1 MVFYFFACAIWVTLY
16 IPDIF
21 KILYRNLYLLIISGL
36 AFFSM
41 WLFCL
46 QIGYY
51 LVKPLFISVKNVNN
65 SGLELTESDCPQLF
79 SLIKDIAQAT
89 GNEMPKHVY
98 LSAEVNACVFY
109 DSVSIWS
116 IFFPPKKNLMI
127 GIGLFCGMNISEIKA
142 VLGHEFGHF
151 SQKTMRVG
159 TITYRLLLMIHTMT
173 DYAQKQLERD
183 AVAKT
188 QEGYRWYFHI
198 AGSLIAFVTRR
209 TINMHRWIEKKDRSL
224 SRFMEFEADTV
235 ACRVAGSKAMISS
248 LCKLNILS
256 ERFST
261 YENVLTNL
269 IENGNWLKEYWE
281 GYIMVYKRINQSENL
296 VIESKDILEA
306 SVGDN
311 AKFPS
316 KITII
321 DGWNTHPALSERIE
335 HAKQL
340 VKEVTELEIKDARF
354 LINKLSVLNTMG
366 VMHQQYIMFQLRF
379 STDVKRLSSISLID
393 FKQWF
398 LDNYGK
404 RLQRFFISVFLN
416 KVVAP
421 FPLPSV
427 AEMTKEEIENPFTEA
442 NRNLILEMKKGID
455 DWGILNQIKSKEI
468 DVTKFRFETKVY
480 TDVTTPLVLQE
491 EYLKPLRNRW
501 KELDIQ
507 IYKYLWKN
515 TDGKQILSTIYW
527 VLQYVHSAQQVME
540 PIYQH
545 ANKIRQSLA
554 FYHSHGGE
562 VRIDSDVRDILAGQF
577 WEFLRPFDFV
587 SASLAFGGC
596 KRNDGVL
603 VNDLL
608 TKWQKYANHAPLLG
622 DEELL
627 EIIDDVW
634 KFLEYMSSTAEVQWK
649 ELVIQAY
656 EKSQNKD

>member
-1 MVFYFFACAIWVTLY
+1 
-16 IPDIF
+16 
-21 KILYRNLYLLIISGL
+21 
-36 AFFSM
+36 
-41 WLFCL
+41 
-46 QIGYY
+46 
-51 LVKPLFISVKNVNN
+51 
-65 SGLELTESDCPQLF
+65 
-79 SLIKDIAQAT
+79 
-89 GNEMPKHVY
+89 
-98 LSAEVNACVFY
+98 
-109 DSVSIWS
+109 
-116 IFFPPKKNLMI
+116 
-127 GIGLFCGMNISEIKA
+127 
-142 VLGHEFGHF
+142 
-151 SQKTMRVG
+151 
-159 TITYRLLLMIHTMT
+159 
-173 DYAQKQLERD
+173 
-183 AVAKT
+183 
-188 QEGYRWYFHI
+188 
-198 AGSLIAFVTRR
+198 
-209 TINMHRWIEKKDRSL
+209 
-224 SRFMEFEADTV
+224 
-235 ACRVAGSKAMISS
+235 
-248 LCKLNILS
+248 
-256 ERFST
+256 
-261 YENVLTNL
+261 
-269 IENGNWLKEYWE
+269 
-281 GYIMVYKRINQSENL
+281 
-296 VIESKDILEA
+296 
-306 SVGDN
+306 
-311 AKFPS
+311 
-316 KITII
+316 
-321 DGWNTHPALSERIE
+321 
-335 HAKQL
+335 
-340 VKEVTELEIKDARF
+340 
-354 LINKLSVLNTMG
+354 
-366 VMHQQYIMFQLRF
+366 
-379 STDVKRLSSISLID
+379 
-393 FKQWF
+393 
-398 LDNYGK
+398 
-404 RLQRFFISVFLN
+404 
-416 KVVAP
+416 
-421 FPLPSV
+421 
-427 AEMTKEEIENPFTEA
+427 
-442 NRNLILEMKKGID
+442 MKKGID